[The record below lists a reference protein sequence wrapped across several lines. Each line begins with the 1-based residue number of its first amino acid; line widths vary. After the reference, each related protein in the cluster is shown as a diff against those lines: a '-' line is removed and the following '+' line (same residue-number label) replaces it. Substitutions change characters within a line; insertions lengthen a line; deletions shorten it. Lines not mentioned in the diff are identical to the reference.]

1 VGKYDVIQ
9 KPELR
14 NASRRQRLRMTEP
27 RSQETDSGNLAKFGH
42 VVREICEQADRQ
54 TDRHAHR
61 NTALPYGTGENIS
74 WLVAGERGYSEKSGS
89 AAAVDKQQAK
99 LMSSG
104 SIARWIAVNYRRV
117 VGLAI

>member
-1 VGKYDVIQ
+1 MRTGGQ
-9 KPELR
+9 
-14 NASRRQRLRMTEP
+14 T
-27 RSQETDSGNLAKFGH
+27 
-42 VVREICEQADRQ
+42 DRQ
-54 TDRHAHR
+54 TRSSQYCAAVRDWRKYQLAR
-61 NTALPYGTGENIS
+61 I
-74 WLVAGERGYSEKSGS
+74 AGERGYSEKSGS